1 MAATVGVIDLS
12 QQRLRLLMAERG
24 KNVPPLIR
32 EELPLSDGLDGLP
45 QALAKLREAEL
56 LSADRWLI
64 SLSSD
69 LFSMHELHL
78 PVPDLRKARMALDFE
93 LEAELP
99 FKRDEVVV
107 ATRLR
112 KAEGGTAVVALVS
125 PLEELSS
132 IIAALQ
138 AEGIEP
144 TTIVPS
150 CLGLAAPKF
159 RSGPTIVMDVGAT
172 STEALALA
180 DDEPLAMVT
189 IDEGGDTVNR
199 ALASSHY
206 LDEAEAERVKREEG
220 ASAEGQAALDPAT
233 RQLARHLS
241 RGIRSLQRKLGWRE
255 CTVVLGGGGAC
266 TPALAE
272 RLAEEIGQPVDLAQ
286 ETDHLVSDP
295 IQALAWAPELGLL
308 RSLRTGTLWQPLNLR
323 ADGLAY
329 QGDFRRALKAVS
341 GLGTWAAVIFVL
353 LCAQVFADIDV
364 RYNQAERYDQ
374 ARQQACAQIANL
386 PNSTPVQC
394 LAAMEEAI
402 GGTGKDDIPRFDA
415 LDVYAGISA
424 AVPAALEV
432 KIDVT
437 RIDGKS
443 LRLEGST
450 TGFHQSS
457 QLNEALSKAPCVS
470 ELRSDKTVKQGSKVR
485 FTFSG
490 KVDCSQNPPDPE
502 LMAKKPKRAARAKV
516 FDAKSPR
523 PTGKSSRSAGI
534 KNKKGFETPRK
545 SDLPRGLAAPKDSTM
560 KDSSTDSEDDDD
572 SDESDFKPPP
582 KLNINL
588 PTSSPMKLHLP
599 QIEKGISGTYGGRP
613 PKSDGSTD
621 DDEEAEE

>member
-12 QQRLRLLMAERG
+12 QQRLRLLLAERG
-24 KNVPPLIR
+24 KSAPPLIR
-32 EELPLSDGLDGLP
+32 EEMPLPEGLEGLP

-56 LSADRWLI
+56 LTADRWLV

-78 PVPDLRKARMALDFE
+78 PVPDLRKAKLALDFE

-112 KAEGGTAVVALVS
+112 KSEGGTAVVALVA
-125 PLEELSS
+125 PIAELSA
-132 IIAALQ
+132 IVTALQ
-138 AEGIEP
+138 EEGIEP

-150 CLGLAAPKF
+150 CLGLAHPDV

-180 DDEPLAMVT
+180 NDEPLAMVT

-199 ALASSHY
+199 ALANSHY
-206 LDEAEAERVKREEG
+206 LDEVEAERVKREEG
-220 ASAEGQAALDPAT
+220 SSSEGQAALEPAT

-241 RGIRSLQRKLGWRE
+241 RGLRSLQRKLGWRE
-255 CTVVLGGGGAC
+255 CTVILGGGGAC

-272 RLAEEIGQPVDLAQ
+272 RLAEEIGQPVDLANT
-286 ETDHLVSDP
+286 TDSLVGDP
-295 IQALAWAPELGLL
+295 VQALAWAPELGLL
-308 RSLRTGTLWQPLNLR
+308 RSLRAGTLWQPLNLR
-323 ADGLAY
+323 ADSLAY

-341 GLGTWAAVIFVL
+341 GLGTWAAVILLL

-364 RYNQAERYDQ
+364 RYNQAERYDE
-374 ARQQACAQIANL
+374 ARQQACAQIAGIAD
-386 PNSTPVQC
+386 STPIQC

-402 GGTGKDDIPRFDA
+402 GGTGKDDIPRYDA
-415 LDVYAGISA
+415 LDVFAGISA
-424 AVPAALEV
+424 AVPAALDV

-437 RIDGKS
+437 RIDGKN

-450 TGFHQSS
+450 TGFHQAS
-457 QLNEALSKAPCVS
+457 QLNEALSKAPCVN
-470 ELRSDKTVKQGSKVR
+470 ELRSDKTVKQGNKVR

-490 KVDCSQNPPDPE
+490 KVDCSQRPPDPD
-502 LMAKKPKRAARAKV
+502 LLAQKPKRSARKKNV
-516 FDAKSPR
+516 QN
-523 PTGKSSRSAGI
+523 KSSRLPMKKKDSTPI
-534 KNKKGFETPRK
+534 KAKKTFKPPRK
-545 SDLPRGLAAPKDSTM
+545 SDLPSGLAAPKDS
-560 KDSSTDSEDDDD
+560 SSTDEDDSSD

-599 QIEKGISGTYGGRP
+599 QIEKGISGTYGGRKP
-613 PKSDGSTD
+613 ENEDASDDGEETD
-621 DDEEAEE
+621 E